1 MDEEDVVPIYNGM
14 LAIKNEFELV
24 LVMWMNLEPV
34 LQSELIQKE
43 ENKYCILMCIYGI
56 KKNGTDEST
65 YREGMEM

>member
-34 LQSELIQKE
+34 LKSEVSQKE
-43 ENKYCILMCIYGI
+43 
-56 KKNGTDEST
+56 KNTV
-65 YREGMEM
+65 Y